1 MKITFKNNNF
11 YYYHYKVFNRELSI
25 ALVPIVFLL
34 IFYFNNYIKYVSLI
48 FLLIGI
54 VGIIDSY
61 YKSKREKLLGIFMW
75 GTLMHLVGFYPLLNV
90 KKYFEYNNIIYLFG
104 LTALGITYFLPY
116 WPYMVSR
123 EVVLTIILVLFSIYT
138 LYHMFASVNNA
149 FLLLISY
156 INRVIN
162 SFIYS

>member
-1 MKITFKNNNF
+1 MKITFKNNNL
-11 YYYHYKVFNRELSI
+11 YYYHYKVFNWELSI

-75 GTLMHLVGFYPLLNV
+75 GTLMHIVGFYPLLNV
-90 KKYFEYNNIIYLFG
+90 KKYFEYNNIIYSLW
-104 LTALGITYFLPY
+104 LEALVFTYFLPY
-116 WPYMVSR
+116 WPYAVSR
-123 EVVLTIILVLFSIYT
+123 TFVLKIIMLLYIIYT
-138 LYHMFASVNNA
+138 IYHIYNHIFAKKIDI
-149 FLLLISY
+149 LSY
-156 INRVIN
+156 EMNK
-162 SFIYS
+162 Y